1 MRRILLASLVCAALA
16 AGGSAF
22 AVETGP
28 APNTDKTTSAP
39 STKHTAT
46 AKATAKPK
54 KRPVPISAAIET
66 TPSTQLPLGSAPT
79 APSPSEQHSWTGV
92 YAGGG
97 AGMVAGK

>member
-1 MRRILLASLVCAALA
+1 MRRILLGSLVCAALA

-22 AVETGP
+22 AVEAGS

-39 STKHTAT
+39 STKHT
-46 AKATAKPK
+46 ATAKPK

-79 APSPSEQHSWTGV
+79 APPPSEQHSWTGV
-92 YAGGG
+92 YVGGG
-97 AGMVAGK
+97 GGIGAGK